1 MKNSKKLIPAL
12 VIGGIGLATASAI
25 CIAKKCKRKN
35 SNIELFDVLTAEKLR
50 LLEEFVNEEENGLT
64 ELGEIILRKFITGIK
79 DKDYKATTEDL
90 EKIVTENEFSL
101 FGVFS
106 NENFDRIFWILD
118 LNEEDINYL

>member
-12 VIGGIGLATASAI
+12 VIGGIGLATAGALY
-25 CIAKKCKRKN
+25 IAKTCKSKN
-35 SNIELFDVLTAEKLR
+35 THVELIDVLTSEKLR

-64 ELGEIILRKFITGIK
+64 ELGEIVLRKFIAGIK

-101 FGVFS
+101 FGIFS